1 MLLTHWLQQFVAI
14 QTVPHAHFS
23 YPKAPERKWLGL
35 RNVSRL
41 LAFSDCAD
49 KDRTIV
55 VRWGKPHW
63 FNLDCK
69 WVFTSDSYWRL
80 AKYFP
85 CAVEREVGLCIWP
98 GSGFTCPDIQRV
110 EHRADSVWKRLAQ
123 KTSCRH
129 LLLGQ
134 GLCGIMG
141 HSQTCAGFFF
151 SFLYEHLFSTS
162 HRKRW
167 CLERNA
173 LLWPLEGF
181 KVVGIA
187 LQTLTCWCVIAI
199 WSTSKEVSTCGCL

>member
-1 MLLTHWLQQFVAI
+1 M
-14 QTVPHAHFS
+14 
-23 YPKAPERKWLGL
+23 
-35 RNVSRL
+35 SRL
-41 LAFSDCAD
+41 LAFSDRAD

-85 CAVEREVGLCIWP
+85 CAAEREVGLCIWP

-141 HSQTCAGFFF
+141 HSQTCAGFFSPPSMSIYLAHPTEKGDVWSTMLF
-151 SFLYEHLFSTS
+151 FGLWRASKWWQLLSRRWLTCYCHLIKL
-162 HRKRW
+162 RKRCQHVQE
-167 CLERNA
+167 CL
-173 LLWPLEGF
+173 
-181 KVVGIA
+181 
-187 LQTLTCWCVIAI
+187 
-199 WSTSKEVSTCGCL
+199 